1 MNTVLLNAASL
12 AELAVPRAAPF
23 LSLYQ
28 RTHRSRPDNQQ
39 DPIRFRN
46 LIKELQASLAS
57 AYTSAE
63 SRALLQPFTDLADNF
78 EFWNHTLD
86 GLAVFR
92 ADNLFRV
99 VLLHHTVDDLAIV
112 ADSFHVKPLRRY
124 LQSAERYQV
133 LQLSRGKFRLFEGDR
148 DHLAE
153 IEVAAGV
160 PRTLTEALGE
170 ELTDA
175 HHTVASYGGT
185 GASSG
190 AMHHGHGGARD
201 EVDIDAERFF
211 RVVDRGV
218 FEHHSKVSGLPLILA
233 ALPEHH
239 ALFRRV
245 SHNRFLLKSGLT
257 ANTEAL
263 ALNALRDEAWKV
275 FEPQHREARLALA
288 DSFHAAMA
296 RGLGS
301 DNPADVAVAS
311 AQGRVAI
318 LLIDA
323 EQTIPGKL
331 DTATGRIS
339 PADLVHPAVDD
350 LLDDLGELVERM
362 GGTVQVVPSQQMP
375 GERGVAAIYRH

>member
-1 MNTVLLNAASL
+1 MNTVFNAAAL
-12 AELAVPRAAPF
+12 AELAVPRTAPC

-46 LIKELQASLAS
+46 LVKELQASVGTAL
-57 AYTSAE
+57 TSAE

-78 EFWNHTLD
+78 EFWNHTMD

-92 ADNLFRV
+92 AGDLFRV
-99 VLLHHTVDDLAIV
+99 FLLHHTVDELAVV
-112 ADSFHVKPLRRY
+112 ADNFHVKPLRRY

-153 IEVAAGV
+153 IAIAAGV
-160 PRTLTEALGE
+160 PRTLTEALGD
-170 ELTDA
+170 ELTEA

-218 FEHHSKVSGLPLILA
+218 FEHHSKVTGLPLMLA

-239 ALFRRV
+239 ALFRRI
-245 SHNRFLLKSGLT
+245 SQNHFLLKSGVM

-263 ALNALRDEAWKV
+263 APNALRDEVWKV
-275 FEPQHREARLALA
+275 FEPQHREARLALS
-288 DSFHAAMA
+288 DSFHVALA

-301 DNPADVAVAS
+301 DNLADVAVAS
-311 AQGRVAI
+311 AEGRVAT
-318 LLIDA
+318 LWIDA

-331 DTATGRIS
+331 DAATGHIS
-339 PADLVHPAVDD
+339 LADLAHPAVDD
-350 LLDDLGELVERM
+350 VLDDLGELVERM
-362 GGTVQVVPSQQMP
+362 GGTVQVMPSQQMP
-375 GERGVAAIYRH
+375 GEGRVAAIYRH